1 MLIGNVGNDPEIRYL
16 DSNPQSPQG
25 NAKVASFRLATT
37 ERYRDRNGETRSAPV
52 NGRTRP
58 ATSASPPKS
67 RPTTSSSSASAPTP
81 PRAAS
86 PAIRASKATL
96 VRAATKAAIPAKAS
110 SLKARAVTPPQ
121 APHRWALPLSP
132 PHPPTRLPALPPPP
146 PTPRTT
152 TCRSRLPLPVNPTQ
166 RVVQIIGPPAA
177 FLSKC
182 PYPRTSSTGQWS
194 EPVISSWMA
203 VERMRSRRAA
213 ETTK

>member
-37 ERYRDRNGETRSAPV
+37 ERYRDRN
-52 NGRTRP
+52 
-58 ATSASPPKS
+58 TSASPPKS